1 MEDKDNFDRVFSQGI
16 QFLRQVNRCNFRHSD
31 SHTQIGETEN
41 QVKYKV
47 HGFQKGVNK
56 RSIMSKC
63 LDYDVVVAVVTTT
76 VDEGAVVVTT
86 LGRLTTTTGFTTG

>member
-1 MEDKDNFDRVFSQGI
+1 MEDKDNFDRVFSHGI

-56 RSIMSKC
+56 R
-63 LDYDVVVAVVTTT
+63 
-76 VDEGAVVVTT
+76 
-86 LGRLTTTTGFTTG
+86 